1 MHAPRVVIVLFA
13 GVAACAT
20 PGQVR
25 QVATQVQLADH
36 ERARA
41 DSAERAEIARVQ
53 IMLRQNVDSMNSLYH
68 ALSDLLQRMS
78 RDDASGFLSLQQQFY
93 QLTNLTSTTAANL
106 NRLNTQVQMAA
117 AGPPTSAPTD
127 TSNHGNVAGA
137 IPQPAVLIDQAKG
150 MMLQSAYQSARRSL
164 NQLLVSYP
172 QAPEVPEALY
182 QLGYSYDNAE
192 TADSAR
198 FYYNRVWKEHPKD
211 VRASNALFKLGNIEL
226 KAGNIAEARKYWQQ
240 IVTDYAQSLEFES
253 AARCRSS
260 ITSRS
265 SASAS
270 CSRSS
275 RSWQGLVWASGSP
288 RVTS

>member
-1 MHAPRVVIVLFA
+1 MRARRVLIGLFA

-25 QVATQVQLADH
+25 LVATQVEVADH

-41 DSAERAEIARVQ
+41 DSAERAEIARTQ
-53 IMLRQNVDSMNSLYH
+53 IMLRQNLDSMNTLYRV
-68 ALSDLLQRMS
+68 LTEQLQRMS
-78 RDDASGFLSLQQQFY
+78 REEASGFLSLQQQFY

-117 AGPPTSAPTD
+117 AAPTTSAPAD

-137 IPQPAVLIDQAKG
+137 VPPPSVLIDQAKG
-150 MMLQSAYQSARRSL
+150 FMLDQAYQTARRSL

-182 QLGYSYDNAE
+182 QLGYSYDNGD

-198 FYYNRVWKEHPKD
+198 FYYNRTWKEFPKD
-211 VRASNALFKLGNIEL
+211 IRASTALFKLGNIEL
-226 KAGNIAEARKYWQQ
+226 KAGNIAAARKYWQQ
-240 IVTDYAQSLEFES
+240 IVNDYPQSLEFPS
-253 AARCRSS
+253 AQDYLRAH
-260 ITSRS
+260 
-265 SASAS
+265 
-270 CSRSS
+270 
-275 RSWQGLVWASGSP
+275 P
-288 RVTS
+288 